1 MPIVQ
6 QVATR
11 DSWLARAARVPAPLL
26 PSERVLVVSAHPD
39 DETIG
44 AGRLIAGHPGHV
56 GAVTLTAGESCLPDE
71 RVDRDDM
78 RFRRLAE
85 WRSAVA
91 ELGAE
96 AVEAE
101 RWPDGRLQEF
111 EEDVV
116 GSLTSQLADVDVVL
130 TTWRHDPHPDHQAAG
145 RACARAAASHG
156 LRLLEFPV
164 WAPYWTAR
172 TDLDDLGWTA
182 DAVAHAPQDD
192 QRRERALQE
201 YVSQTQPL
209 LPGWEPVVPAEM
221 LERHACQYLMTAG
234 G

>member
-1 MPIVQ
+1 VPIVQ
-6 QVATR
+6 QVAAT
-11 DSWLARAARVPAPLL
+11 DSWLARATQVPTPLS
-26 PSERVLVVSAHPD
+26 PTDRVLVVTAHPD

-56 GAVTLTAGESCLPDE
+56 RAVTLTAGESCLPEE
-71 RVDRDDM
+71 RIDRDDL

-85 WRSAVA
+85 WRSALGQ
-91 ELGAE
+91 LGAE
-96 AVEAE
+96 PVEAE
-101 RWPDGRLQEF
+101 RWPDGRLAEF
-111 EEDVV
+111 EQEVAD
-116 GSLTSQLADVDVVL
+116 SLTSLLADVDVVV

-145 RACARAAASHG
+145 RACASAAATTG
-156 LRLLEFPV
+156 RRLLEFPV
-164 WAPYWTAR
+164 WAPYWMAR
-172 TDLDDLGWTA
+172 ADLDDLGWAAST
-182 DAVAHAPQDD
+182 VAHTPQDD

-201 YVSQTQPL
+201 YASQTQPL